1 MACRVAAA
9 GCTDVE
15 STKLH
20 VGSKGSQVGCPSF
33 LGDEQMAEDVGT
45 RTRPRAKTPRAPLPE
60 RAKTDDSLRAERLDT
75 DGALKGDVASAE
87 RDADDVVDQ
96 AREVAD
102 AVLNEARSK
111 ADRESLRTP
120 PAEAAAVDAERA
132 EADHVVRVERAAADG
147 ALDRDRKEQADTLAT
162 LLVHER
168 AATDAYLLTER
179 DRADDAVAHRDDFLG
194 MVAHD
199 VRNLLNGVVLNLA
212 LLRPG
217 DGVPE
222 PQVTAAADRIRRYV
236 ARMNRL
242 IDDLVDVTSIDAG
255 KLAMVPVE
263 GDVAA
268 LVTEATDTFQP
279 AAREK
284 GVSLSAAVPA
294 GPLLARFDHDRLLQV
309 FANLIAN
316 AIKFT
321 PSGGHIAVGV
331 EALRGLIRFGVTD
344 TGEGIP
350 APMLEAIF
358 ERFWQAGKNDR
369 RGMGLGLYISK
380 SIVDAH
386 HGRIWAESE
395 LGQGTRVYFT
405 LPVSGAP
412 TPVSKGRS
420 PVRGHARAARRGKGT
435 ADRRRRR

>member
-1 MACRVAAA
+1 
-9 GCTDVE
+9 
-15 STKLH
+15 
-20 VGSKGSQVGCPSF
+20 
-33 LGDEQMAEDVGT
+33 MAEAMSGRRSGKEPRPSEV
-45 RTRPRAKTPRAPLPE
+45 RTRAGVRAGKPRGPLPE

-87 RDADDVVDQ
+87 RSADEVVDQ

-102 AVLNEARSK
+102 AVLSDARLKEDEASPLPAEQPAK
-111 ADRESLRTP
+111 ADALL
-120 PAEAAAVDAERA
+120 DERA
-132 EADHVVRVERAAADG
+132 EADHVVRVERERADV
-147 ALDRDRKEQADTLAT
+147 ALDSDRKEQADTLAT

-199 VRNLLNGVVLNLA
+199 VRNLLNGVVLNLG
-212 LLRPG
+212 LLRAG
-217 DGVPE
+217 DGEPE
-222 PQVTAAADRIRRYV
+222 PHVAAVADRIQRYV
-236 ARMNRL
+236 GRMNRL

-255 KLAMVPVE
+255 KLAIVPVE
-263 GDVAA
+263 GDAVA
-268 LVTEATDTFQP
+268 LLTEATETFQA

-284 GVSLSAAVPA
+284 GVSLSAEVPA
-294 GPLLARFDHDRLLQV
+294 APLRAPFDHDRLLQV

-321 PSGGHIAVGV
+321 PSGGHIVVRV
-331 EALRGLIRFGVTD
+331 ESPRGLIRFCVSD
-344 TGEGIP
+344 TGVGIP

-358 ERFWQAGKNDR
+358 ERFWQAGENDR

-386 HGRIWAESE
+386 QGRIWAESE
-395 LGQGTRVYFT
+395 MGKGTRVYFT
-405 LPVSGAP
+405 LPVGAQKR
-412 TPVSKGRS
+412 VSPGRD
-420 PVRGHARAARRGKGT
+420 PVRGHARPARRGKGT
-435 ADRRRRR
+435 ADRRRRK

>member
-1 MACRVAAA
+1 
-9 GCTDVE
+9 
-15 STKLH
+15 
-20 VGSKGSQVGCPSF
+20 
-33 LGDEQMAEDVGT
+33 MAESLSGRRSGKELPPADVGT
-45 RTRPRAKTPRAPLPE
+45 RVRVRPGKPRVPLPE

-87 RDADDVVDQ
+87 RNADGVVDR

-102 AVLNEARSK
+102 AVLSDARLK
-111 ADRESLRTP
+111 ADQESLATP
-120 PAEAAAVDAERA
+120 PPAKVDAVVDERA
-132 EADHVVRVERAAADG
+132 EADRVVRVERERADV
-147 ALDRDRKEQADTLAT
+147 ALDTDRKEQVDTLAT

-199 VRNLLNGVVLNLA
+199 VRNLLNGVVLSLE

-217 DGVPE
+217 DDEPE
-222 PQVTAAADRIRRYV
+222 PHVAAAATRIRRYV

-242 IDDLVDVTSIDAG
+242 IGDLVDVTSIDAG

-263 GDVAA
+263 GDAAA
-268 LVTEATDTFQP
+268 LVTEATDTFQA

-284 GVSLSAAVPA
+284 GVSLSAEVPA
-294 GPLLARFDHDRLLQV
+294 GPLRVPFDHDRLLQV

-321 PSGGHIAVGV
+321 PSGGHIVIRL
-331 EALRGLIRFGVTD
+331 EAPRGLIRFCVRD
-344 TGEGIP
+344 TGVGIP

-358 ERFWQAGKNDR
+358 ERFR

-386 HGRIWAESE
+386 QGRIWAESE
-395 LGQGTRVYFT
+395 MGKGTCVYFT
-405 LPVSGAP
+405 LPVTIA
-412 TPVSKGRS
+412 TKRVSPGRD
-420 PVRGHARAARRGKGT
+420 PVRGHAKPARRGKAT
-435 ADRRRRR
+435 ADRRGRS

>member
-1 MACRVAAA
+1 
-9 GCTDVE
+9 
-15 STKLH
+15 
-20 VGSKGSQVGCPSF
+20 
-33 LGDEQMAEDVGT
+33 MAEDVGT
-45 RTRPRAKTPRAPLPE
+45 RTSARARKSRGPLPE

-75 DGALKGDVASAE
+75 DGALKGEVASAAGS
-87 RDADDVVDQ
+87 ADDVVDR

-102 AVLNEARSK
+102 AVLSEARLK
-111 ADRESLRTP
+111 ADQESLRP
-120 PAEAAAVDAERA
+120 PLPSEADAVDAERA
-132 EADHVVRVERAAADG
+132 KADHVVRVERAAADV
-147 ALDRDRKEQADTLAT
+147 ALNSDREEQADTLAT

-199 VRNLLNGVVLNLA
+199 VRNLLNGVVLSLEM
-212 LLRPG
+212 LRPG
-217 DGVPE
+217 DDE
-222 PQVTAAADRIRRYV
+222 PAPHVVAAATRIRRYV

-242 IDDLVDVTSIDAG
+242 IGDLVDVTSIDAG
-255 KLAMVPVE
+255 KLAIVPVE

-294 GPLLARFDHDRLLQV
+294 GPLLAAFDHDRLLQV

-321 PSGGHIAVGV
+321 PSGGHIVVGV
-331 EALRGLIRFGVTD
+331 EAPRNLIRFGVSD

-395 LGQGTRVYFT
+395 LGHGTRVYFT

-412 TPVSKGRS
+412 APVSKGRS
-420 PVRGHARAARRGKGT
+420 PVRGHARPARRGKGT